1 MIIPSPGTAALEHP
15 GVEMFCNGRR
25 LRLKNICVAPGQLL
39 PSWHLDIDNDVFYP
53 HKWERKIL
61 KQRLSFFALPG
72 AKHASDMIREQFVV
86 ALSLFRQP
94 HFHFLD
100 SNSQALDL
108 HRMHRFQVQYIFLPI
123 PMHWG
128 KYDNDQ
134 LTGRLTLKAID
145 LEGGS
150 TTSRFATQL
159 WDISDTCIFKFPGF
173 PGFPGKIF
181 ILWECWLD
189 FSPWDKHK
197 QPLQS
202 QLHWSWEVQ
211 PGRRK
216 INTCNTICSF
226 LPVPT
231 NKLFQLYLMKF
242 ENQCLNFSP
251 LSEPRSPSPS
261 VNQASS

>member
-39 PSWHLDIDNDVFYP
+39 PSWHLDIDNGVFYP
-53 HKWERKIL
+53 HKWEDL
-61 KQRLSFFALPG
+61 KAKCIKRLSFFALPG
-72 AKHASDMIREQFVV
+72 AKHATDMIREQFVV

-100 SNSQALDL
+100 SNTQALDL

-159 WDISDTCIFKFPGF
+159 WDISDTCIFIFT
-173 PGFPGKIF
+173 GFPGKIF
-181 ILWECWLD
+181 
-189 FSPWDKHK
+189 WDESASLTSHR
-197 QPLQS
+197 
-202 QLHWSWEVQ
+202 
-211 PGRRK
+211 G
-216 INTCNTICSF
+216 ININSLCRANSIGLEKSN
-226 LPVPT
+226 LGG
-231 NKLFQLYLMKF
+231 
-242 ENQCLNFSP
+242 EI
-251 LSEPRSPSPS
+251 
-261 VNQASS
+261 